1 MRSSALPGTML
12 GNGPQAPF
20 INGSF
25 STRRLGISI
34 RPAAVPCIVTAICL
48 GAKRPAV
55 LGMKVVEHPPL
66 IAALHGQLLRRRAM
80 DLKLKDKVAL
90 ITGSSRG
97 IGLATAK
104 AFAAEGCCLVL
115 SARSAEPLAAAEAAL
130 RADGVVVASC
140 LADVGQPDQAAR
152 LVEAAVAAFGGID

>member
-1 MRSSALPGTML
+1 MAEMHTETLLSLLWTMERGQIIRGWGFLPTPSHVM
-12 GNGPQAPF
+12 
-20 INGSF
+20 
-25 STRRLGISI
+25 
-34 RPAAVPCIVTAICL
+34 
-48 GAKRPAV
+48 

-115 SARSAEPLAAAEAAL
+115 SARSAAPLAAAEAAL
-130 RADGVVVASC
+130 RADG
-140 LADVGQPDQAAR
+140 GAAC
-152 LVEAAVAAFGGID
+152 

>member
-1 MRSSALPGTML
+1 MAEMHTETLLSLLWTMERGQMIRGWGFLPTPSHVM
-12 GNGPQAPF
+12 
-20 INGSF
+20 
-25 STRRLGISI
+25 
-34 RPAAVPCIVTAICL
+34 
-48 GAKRPAV
+48 

-66 IAALHGQLLRRRAM
+66 IAALHGQRLRRRAM

-130 RADGVVVASC
+130 RADGGAVASC

-152 LVEAAVAAFGGID
+152 LVEAAAAAFGGIDIL